1 MLTEGL
7 STGISQWNFAYLAGG
22 RAGGQ
27 DMHDVIMM
35 CSHIVK

>member
-1 MLTEGL
+1 VESRLPSG
-7 STGISQWNFAYLAGG
+7 AGSG
-22 RAGGQ
+22 RGGGQ